1 MMAKLATLRNIAA
14 AGLAVAMMISIPTG
28 VALSEDAPQGD
39 PQETPQETP
48 KKTIELK
55 VSDVKYEDVGRYGQF
70 TYAREFHDHGGAGAK
85 IRHGQ
90 VCYSSGGCISAPLE
104 YIVEADGV
112 LVQEGQL
119 LMPMAISQAFE
130 FTYIGEDGN
139 GDKII
144 VKARILVVG
153 DQLELQELE

>member
-1 MMAKLATLRNIAA
+1 MMAKLATLRNIAV
-14 AGLAVAMMISIPTG
+14 AGLAVAMMISIPAG

-39 PQETPQETP
+39 P

-70 TYAREFHDHGGAGAK
+70 TYTREFHDHGGAGAK

>member
-1 MMAKLATLRNIAA
+1 MMAKLATLRNIAV
-14 AGLAVAMMISIPTG
+14 AGLAVAMMISIPAS
-28 VALSEDAPQGD
+28 VALSEDAPEDAPQGD
-39 PQETPQETP
+39 P

-70 TYAREFHDHGGAGAK
+70 TYTREFYDHGGAGAK

-144 VKARILVVG
+144 VKARILAVG